1 MSSSSNSCPSSNSIS
16 LKTPFGIED
25 DFVHEAP
32 KSFDINIAE
41 FFSGVQSSSPSS
53 SSQSSPFGKYL
64 PATYKVE
71 VF

>member
-16 LKTPFGIED
+16 LKTPFGIDED
-25 DFVHEAP
+25 FIHEVP
-32 KSFDINIAE
+32 KSLDINIAE
-41 FFSGVQSSSPSS
+41 FFSGVQSSS
-53 SSQSSPFGKYL
+53 SSQSSPFGKCL

>member
-16 LKTPFGIED
+16 LKTPFGMED

-41 FFSGVQSSSPSS
+41 FFSGVQSSSPS
-53 SSQSSPFGKYL
+53 QSSPFGKYL
-64 PATYKVE
+64 PAIYKVE

>member
-1 MSSSSNSCPSSNSIS
+1 M
-16 LKTPFGIED
+16 ED